1 MDVKL
6 CEGFELKEELL
17 VNYTEKGKRMMILDI
32 GAPVSL
38 VGKKWIEDYLKE
50 QDVGMDNM
58 KMESCSQMFRFGPS
72 KKYISNQMIEL
83 PMVVSAM
90 DGREEVLR
98 LHAYIVD
105 AEIPFLCG
113 KRTLEGWNAKI
124 DTQDEVL
131 ETEIE
136 GRKRNFQMVTTESNH
151 YGLEIG
157 LKNESIEE
165 IMFTDGSDKEEME
178 SYRKI
183 EEVLYE
189 KGEDPLDSYKAIKR
203 VHEVTSHKSADQMI
217 RIYKNAG
224 LIGPEVPNMIRRV
237 IKDCKICQKFGKSR
251 RAKNHMLLRVII

>member
-50 QDVGMDNM
+50 QDVGIDNM

-113 KRTLEGWNAKI
+113 KRTLEGWNAKF
-124 DTQDEVL
+124 DT
-131 ETEIE
+131 
-136 GRKRNFQMVTTESNH
+136 
-151 YGLEIG
+151 
-157 LKNESIEE
+157 
-165 IMFTDGSDKEEME
+165 
-178 SYRKI
+178 
-183 EEVLYE
+183 
-189 KGEDPLDSYKAIKR
+189 
-203 VHEVTSHKSADQMI
+203 
-217 RIYKNAG
+217 
-224 LIGPEVPNMIRRV
+224 
-237 IKDCKICQKFGKSR
+237 
-251 RAKNHMLLRVII
+251 